1 MKEYVVIISLL
12 LILAGI
18 VLNYN
23 SGLYSGTN
31 CVVIGI
37 VGIGIA
43 SLFRGSEGEVQRI
56 DEKK

>member
-1 MKEYVVIISLL
+1 MVIISLL

-43 SLFRGSEGEVQRI
+43 SLFRGSETAEQQV